1 MCGWKLC
8 CWLERLGF
16 ALWVWGELENRSHCS
31 LSVGFVD
38 HAHPLLFVL
47 FKAVRRG
54 RQRVSQYCK
63 RREDLNTKKKKFITI
78 GEVWGE
84 KSWAAT
90 FKVPEKLGDG
100 WTGGLAGKL

>member
-8 CWLERLGF
+8 CWLGRLGF

-31 LSVGFVD
+31 LPVGFVD

-54 RQRVSQYCK
+54 RQRVSQYSK
-63 RREDLNTKKKKFITI
+63 REEELNTKR
-78 GEVWGE
+78 EVNHN
-84 KSWAAT
+84 K
-90 FKVPEKLGDG
+90 
-100 WTGGLAGKL
+100 